1 MGSTTGRPPGVPLDG
16 LIKAMIGYAGMAM
29 CLTLVYLSMRAVM
42 DIGGACADGGPYVV
56 ARSCPQG
63 TTITLL
69 GGIFGGILFVF
80 IAALGGAEVG
90 GIWSGAPLIGWAALF
105 GALGWNFLDYGVFN
119 APAETGIDGGLA
131 ICGVLFWIMAAG
143 GLVALVTLARDTPS
157 RLRESGMAATLP
169 GRGQPARRPIVNST
183 SGSPVTVSRDGHTV
197 TVSSTVEDGELPVEL
212 PEELRGEL
220 EQLGRTLAQAR
231 TSGETEASRDELARI
246 AADFGAA
253 IGTAMAETPMA
264 AIIGNTG
271 SSSGSSAAT
280 VPVTGAPPAS
290 APPAGAPPAT
300 SGTQT
305 SPQPAFTE
313 GTQALL
319 DRLERLADMRDRG
332 LLGPEE
338 YETAKTAIMAELEG
352 RT

>member
-143 GLVALVTLARDTPS
+143 GLVALVPLARDAPS
-157 RLRESGMAATLP
+157 RLRTSGTVAALP
-169 GRGQPARRPIVNST
+169 GRGQPARRPIVIST
-183 SGSPVTVSRDGHTV
+183 SGSPVTVSRDGHTA
-197 TVSSTVEDGELPVEL
+197 TFSTAVVEGELPV
-212 PEELRGEL
+212 ELRGEL

-231 TSGETEASRDELARI
+231 ASGETEASRDELARI

-264 AIIGNTG
+264 AITGNTG

-280 VPVTGAPPAS
+280 DPVPGAPPAS